1 MGSLSIWH
9 ILILATIVLV
19 LFGGRGKVS
28 DLMGDVGKG
37 IKSFRA
43 GLNDPEQVS
52 LQQSQPRAIAPQRHE
67 DRIETPSTM
76 AAPAN
81 AD

>member
-9 ILILATIVLV
+9 ILILATIMLV

-52 LQQSQPRAIAPQRHE
+52 LQQSQPRAIPPQRH
-67 DRIETPSTM
+67 DDHIETPSTRI
-76 AAPAN
+76 APPK

>member
-9 ILILATIVLV
+9 ILVLATIMLI
-19 LFGGRGKVS
+19 LFGGRGRVS

-43 GLNDPEQVS
+43 GLNDSEQVS
-52 LQQSQPRAIAPQRHE
+52 FQQSQPRTIPPQPH
-67 DRIETPSTM
+67 DGQIETPSIRT
-76 AAPAN
+76 APSN